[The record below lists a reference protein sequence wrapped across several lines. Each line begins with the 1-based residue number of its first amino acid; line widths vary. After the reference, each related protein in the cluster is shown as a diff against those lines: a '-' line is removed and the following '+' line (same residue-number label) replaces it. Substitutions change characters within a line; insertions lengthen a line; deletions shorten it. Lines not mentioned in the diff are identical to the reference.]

1 MSEKILPTSGYEKNL
16 NSYMLAAVSPTFKPL
31 KIGKIEIDFPVV
43 LGALAGYSDLS
54 YRLICRSF
62 SAPYCTTEAML
73 DHQMLLEN
81 KLRRKL
87 IKLDAADHPVAGQIM
102 GNDPAVMAQAA
113 AALREMGFDVIDLN
127 FACPVSKVVS
137 KKRGGF
143 MMGQPD
149 RALEIVRAVLKRIPD
164 RPVTLKLRRALHE
177 SDETYEDFWK
187 IARGAFDAGV
197 AGICVHA
204 RSVDQKHSG
213 RADWEFLSRV
223 KSDFPDRTILGSGDV
238 HTAADALRMIR
249 QTGVDGV
256 IAARGAIGN
265 PWIFRQVRD
274 IAAGRE
280 PFQPDVDEQRELIAR
295 HFQLACEIYGPRR
308 GLKIMRNFSIH
319 YSRMHPH
326 PAKVRMACVNIKT
339 ENDWTALMTTYY
351 ADQDPGHHPD
361 G

>member
-1 MSEKILPTSGYEKNL
+1 MGEKILPASSYEKNS

-113 AALREMGFDVIDLN
+113 AALREMGFDVI
-127 FACPVSKVVS
+127 
-137 KKRGGF
+137 
-143 MMGQPD
+143 GQPD
-149 RALEIVRAVLKRIPD
+149 RALEIVRAVLRRIPD

-177 SDETYEDFWK
+177 SDETCQDFWK

-280 PFQPDVDEQRELIAR
+280 PCQPDIDEQRELIAR

-308 GLKIMRNFSIH
+308 GLKIMRNFGIH

-351 ADQDPGHHPD
+351 ADRDPGHHPD